1 MGGRRRDRVPGSRR
15 PATRSR
21 LDLER
26 LERRDVPAAGLTAEI
41 FDNADFTGWKAT
53 RIDPAINF
61 SWGTA
66 APASG
71 VAADTFSIRWTG
83 RLLPTFSEVHTF
95 FVAADDGFRLW
106 IDDALVAARTSY
118 VAPGVTDVQVPLR
131 AGMPVDIRME
141 YIEQTGS
148 ASARLEW
155 ASPSLGRQ
163 VIPTAAFD
171 TAPVIDDRGSILSE
185 RWSGVTGTTIESLTG
200 NAAYPNRP
208 SERTY
213 LTSFETL
220 RAGQGD
226 DYGRRVRGFL
236 VPPVTGAYRFAIA
249 GDDRV
254 RLLLGTT
261 DSPASAAVIASSDA
275 PTGFREFTRSAGQ
288 QSAAITLR
296 AGQRYFIEAL
306 QKEGSGGDHLSVAW
320 QRPGDTTWSVIPGD
334 ALAPVGTT
342 AALPAES
349 QILATLATGGS
360 RLLVSDERFA
370 STVAAA
376 ATSADIQAR
385 LTAVVKA
392 ADALLP
398 QPLLA
403 YVPDVRGTI
412 LGDASKFVGRA
423 FTLGA
428 AYRLTGNATYAE
440 RLWKEIEVAAA
451 LTDWHPAHFLDTA
464 EMTNALAIAY
474 DWARGYWSADRRS
487 QIVTAIVE
495 KGLKP
500 GLSAYQS
507 NQWFFRDTSNNWALV
522 TNGGMT
528 MGALAVAGDQPALA
542 AQIIARSVP
551 SARAVLRH
559 FTADNGGWYEGP
571 GYFHYTLRYAA
582 WMMASLETALG
593 SDFGLGLTPGFE
605 RAGLTA
611 LLQTGPTGASF
622 NYADAGSSRYAIGA
636 AGYWMARRFS
646 RPEYAWYAR
655 TYTSSADPLGLLWFD
670 GRGAAPA
677 ADTLAGDAFFRGP
690 AATPYAPADVVTL
703 RGGWDSAATFV
714 ATKAGKIGDSHGNMD
729 AGTFV
734 LDAAGQRWFHDLG
747 GDSYALPGY
756 FSNPQRW
763 TYYRMRAEG
772 QNTLVI
778 NPGADG
784 GQRLGATPPV
794 TLFRSADDGSRTV
807 TDLTSAYAGVTSVQ
821 RGIAL
826 VNGRRDVVV
835 QDEIR
840 AATPA
845 TVWWFAHMKLTPS
858 QVQIAAD
865 GRSAILTQN
874 GQRLY
879 AGIVAGPDGATF
891 SLQAAAPLPT
901 SPNPTGQNANTGIMK
916 LAVRMTGV
924 TEARLAIVFAPLAT
938 GQTAPTSLP
947 MVTPLAAWAAAANT
961 APTLG
966 SAATAIL
973 PSVPAGTTSGLGTTV
988 AALLSVSGS
997 SRVQDRDPRALR
1009 GIAVIAADNSNGVWQ
1024 YSRDGGRSWMSFGTP
1039 SATAARLL
1047 ADAPGNR
1054 IRFLPKAGFR
1064 GVVATGLTMRA
1075 WDQTVGL
1082 DGGIAA
1088 IGTPGGSSAWSTA
1101 TFAAG
1106 IAVT

>member
-1 MGGRRRDRVPGSRR
+1 MSGSQRRRLPR
-15 PATRSR
+15 PATGRAR

-61 SWGTA
+61 SWGTGS
-66 APASG
+66 PATG
-71 VAADTFSIRWTG
+71 VAADTFSIRWSG
-83 RLLPTFSEVHTF
+83 RLLPSFSETHTL
-95 FVAADDGFRLW
+95 FVTADDGFRLW
-106 IDDALVAARTSY
+106 VDDTLVAVRTGY
-118 VAPGVTDVQVPLR
+118 VAPGTTAVQVPLR
-131 AGMPVDIRME
+131 AGVPVDLRLE
-141 YIEQTGS
+141 YVEQTGQ
-148 ASARLEW
+148 ALARLEW

-163 VIPTAAFD
+163 VVPTAALD
-171 TAPVIDDRGSILSE
+171 TQPVVDERGSILSE
-185 RWSGVTGTTIESLTG
+185 RWSGIAGTTIESLTG
-200 NAAYPNRP
+200 NAAYPSRP

-220 RAGQGD
+220 RSDQGD
-226 DYGRRVRGFL
+226 DYGRRLRGFL
-236 VPPVTGAYRFAIA
+236 VPPATGAYRFAIA

-261 DSPASAAVIASSDA
+261 DASTSARVIAASDV
-275 PTGFREFTRSAGQ
+275 PTGVRQFTMSAGQ
-288 QSAAITLR
+288 QSTAITMQ
-296 AGQRYFIEAL
+296 AGRRYYIEAL
-306 QKEGSGGDHLSVAW
+306 QKEGRGGDHLAVAW
-320 QRPGDTTWSVIPGD
+320 QRPGETTWSVIPGE
-334 ALAPVGTT
+334 ALVPVGTT
-342 AALPAES
+342 TALPAES

-360 RLLVSDERFA
+360 RLLASNERFA
-370 STVAAA
+370 AVVAAA
-376 ATSADIQAR
+376 ATSPDIQSRIA
-385 LTAVVKA
+385 AVVKA

-398 QPLLA
+398 QPVLGF
-403 YVPDVRGTI
+403 VPDVRGTI
-412 LGDASKFVGRA
+412 LGDASKLVGRA
-423 FTLGA
+423 FTLAA
-428 AYRLTGNATYAE
+428 AYRLTGNAAYAE
-440 RLWKEIEVAAA
+440 RLWKEVEVAAA

-464 EMTNALAIAY
+464 ELTNALAISY
-474 DWARGYWSADRRS
+474 DWARGYWTADRRA
-487 QIVTAIVE
+487 QLVTAIVE

-500 GLSAYQS
+500 GLTAYQS

-542 AQIIARSVP
+542 AQILARAVP

-571 GYFHYTLRYAA
+571 GYYHYTLRYAT

-593 SDFGLGLTPGFE
+593 SDFGLGLVPGFD

-622 NYADAGSSRYAIGA
+622 NYADAGAGRYTMGA
-636 AGYWMARRFS
+636 AGSWMARRFN

-655 TYTSSADPLGLLWFD
+655 TSTASSDPLGLLWLD
-670 GRGAAPA
+670 PRGAAPT

-703 RGGWDSAATFV
+703 RGGWDPAATYV
-714 ATKAGKIGDSHGNMD
+714 ATKAGKVGDSHGNMD

-784 GQRLGATPPV
+784 GQRLSATPPV
-794 TLFRSADDGSRTV
+794 TLFRSGADGGRTV
-807 TDLTSAYAGVTSVQ
+807 MDLTSAYAGVTSVQ
-821 RGIAL
+821 RGIAM

-845 TVWWFAHMKLTPS
+845 TVWWFAHVKLTAA

-874 GQRLY
+874 GQRLW
-879 AGIVAGPDGATF
+879 AGIVAGPADATF

-901 SPNPTGQNANTGIMK
+901 SPNPAGQNANAGIMK
-916 LAVRMTGV
+916 LAVRMSGV
-924 TEARLAIVFAPLAT
+924 TNTRLAIQFAPLAV
-938 GQTAPTSLP
+938 GQTAPTSIA
-947 MVTPLAAWAAAANT
+947 VVSSLAAWAAAGNAAPALVST
-961 APTLG
+961 A
-966 SAATAIL
+966 AASL
-973 PSVPAGTTSGLGTTV
+973 PSVAGGTTSGLGATV
-988 AALLSVSGS
+988 AALLATSAG
-997 SRVQDRDPRALR
+997 SRVSDRDPGALR
-1009 GIAVIAADNSNGVWQ
+1009 GIAVVSADSTNGAWQ
-1024 YSRDGGRSWMSFGTP
+1024 FSRDGGRTWVDFGTP
-1039 SATAARLL
+1039 TATAARLL

-1054 IRFLPKAGFR
+1054 VRFLPKTGFK
-1064 GVVATGLTMRA
+1064 GVVPNGLTIRV

-1082 DGGIAA
+1082 DGGTEA
-1088 IGTPGGSSAWSTA
+1088 ISAGGGATAWSTG